1 VSRWIGAIAA
11 CGLLVG
17 LAGCAT
23 SQEESVPTA
32 TSVQTV
38 QYYPF
43 QVKGYENTYPKRR
56 AVVIAATDDRDFKDA
71 GGADHAPSEGH
82 PAVGMVLDQQGKV
95 LQRLYGPALAA
106 LVQDSIAH
114 AATESG
120 MTATT
125 ASLSLKQEL
134 AARDADYVIAAR
146 VLRCWVTKSR
156 GAEGPDGP
164 AWHAAAV
171 VTLEAAIYK
180 PPFDVAFWQ
189 GQVSAT
195 YTDPPAPVNGV
206 GFGFGEETEIY
217 DQPGEVL
224 SVALTRAVAEIFKRD
239 DLHTLLEQ
247 DTIRVR

>member
-1 VSRWIGAIAA
+1 MRRWLGAIATT
-11 CGLLVG
+11 GMLVW

-23 SQEESVPTA
+23 YQDESSLSTVSIQA
-32 TSVQTV
+32 V

-43 QVKGYENTYPKRR
+43 QVKGYQNTYPKRR
-56 AVVIAATDDRDFKDA
+56 AVVVSATDNRDFKDI
-71 GGADHAPSEGH
+71 GAVDHEPNQGQ
-82 PAVGMVLDQQGKV
+82 PAIGVVLDQHGKV
-95 LQRLYGPALAA
+95 VQRLYGPALES
-106 LVQDSIAH
+106 LVQDAIAH

-120 MTATT
+120 MV
-125 ASLSLKQEL
+125 ASTGQLPLKQEL
-134 AARDADYVIAAR
+134 AARDADYVIAAK

-156 GAEGPDGP
+156 GPDQPDGP
-164 AWHAAAV
+164 SWHAVAE

-189 GQVSAT
+189 GQVAAAYS
-195 YTDPPAPVNGV
+195 DPPAPVNGV
-206 GFGFGEETEIY
+206 SLGDEAEIY
-217 DQPGEVL
+217 EQPGEVL

>member
-1 VSRWIGAIAA
+1 MSRWRGALAT
-11 CGLLVG
+11 CGLLLAC

-23 SQEESVPTA
+23 PQDESAPPPTSIQA
-32 TSVQTV
+32 V

-43 QVKGYENTYPKRR
+43 QVKGYQNTYPNRR
-56 AVVIAATDDRDFKDA
+56 AVVTAATDSRDFTDV
-71 GGADHAPSEGH
+71 GGADHAPSDDH
-82 PAVGMVLDQQGKV
+82 PAIGMVLNQRGKV
-95 LQRLYGPALAA
+95 MERLYGPALES
-106 LVQDSIAH
+106 LVQEAIAH

-120 MTATT
+120 MSASTT
-125 ASLSLKQEL
+125 PLALKPEL
-134 AARDADYVIAAR
+134 AARNADYVIAPR

-156 GAEGPDGP
+156 GPDHPDGP
-164 AWHAAAV
+164 LWHAAAV

-180 PPFDVAFWQ
+180 PPFAVPFWQ

-195 YTDPPAPVNGV
+195 YADPPPPVNGASV
-206 GFGFGEETEIY
+206 GDETEIY

-247 DTIRVR
+247 DTIRVH